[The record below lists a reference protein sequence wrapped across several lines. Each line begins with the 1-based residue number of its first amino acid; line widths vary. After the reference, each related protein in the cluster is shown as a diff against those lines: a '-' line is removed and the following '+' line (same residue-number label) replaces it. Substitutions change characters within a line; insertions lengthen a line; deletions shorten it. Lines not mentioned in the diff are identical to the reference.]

1 MLTGLNF
8 FYSILKHNSEFAV
21 NFCWKCHNTQM
32 PRYSNLW
39 FTINHNT
46 CSNYHLFSDIAIA
59 QGSVATC
66 LRCGGIFSYY
76 FTANLSPSLTVKEF
90 WKSVKVWQSYCYE
103 FGGPLFL
110 WNTVYMSVHICVCM
124 CVCVPTGFRYTTF
137 KLTSTVFH
145 IKYKLSGIQIWARIT
160 GKVCKPV
167 VFRANCKIINVRLI
181 VSAICIF
188 TTHQIPRVFQ
198 QKLSRFNIIF
208 GKHAIACTCWQ

>member
-66 LRCGGIFSYY
+66 LRCGGIFSYH

-124 CVCVPTGFRYTTF
+124 CVCVCVSLLGF
-137 KLTSTVFH
+137 
-145 IKYKLSGIQIWARIT
+145 GIQHLNW
-160 GKVCKPV
+160 PV
-167 VFRANCKIINVRLI
+167 QFSISNT
-181 VSAICIF
+181 S
-188 TTHQIPRVFQ
+188 
-198 QKLSRFNIIF
+198 
-208 GKHAIACTCWQ
+208 